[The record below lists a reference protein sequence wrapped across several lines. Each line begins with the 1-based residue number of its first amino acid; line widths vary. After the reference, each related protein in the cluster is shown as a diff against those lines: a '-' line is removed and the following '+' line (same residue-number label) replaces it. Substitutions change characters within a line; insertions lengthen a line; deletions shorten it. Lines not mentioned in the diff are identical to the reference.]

1 MCYNKRQK
9 NSGGIAMWIAMA
21 VLSAFFAGVT
31 AILAKCGIHKT
42 DSDFATALRTVVV
55 LIFSWV
61 MVFIVG
67 SQNTIYQ
74 IEPKSLLFLIL
85 SGLATGASWLC
96 YFKALS
102 LGDVNKVAPIDKSST
117 ILSVLIAIICFSETD
132 HLALKLVGTVLIGIG
147 TYLMI
152 EKKRTQTEKKD
163 SRKWIV
169 YAVCSAVFA
178 ALTSI
183 LAKIGITGVE
193 SNLGT
198 AIRTAVVLVMAWLIV
213 FIKGKQSQF
222 KSLDKRE
229 LVFIILS
236 GIATGASWLC
246 YYYAI
251 QNGVVSVVVP
261 IDKMSILVTI
271 TFSFLFLKEKISKKA
286 VLGLVLMLLGTLIM
300 AIWC

>member
-1 MCYNKRQK
+1 
-9 NSGGIAMWIAMA
+9 MWIAMA

-74 IEPKSLLFLIL
+74 IEPKSLLFLVL

-132 HLALKLVGTVLIGIG
+132 HLVLKLIGTALIGIG

-152 EKKRTQTEKKD
+152 EKKSTQAEQKGN
-163 SRKWIV
+163 RKWIV

-198 AIRTAVVLVMAWLIV
+198 AIRTVVVLIMAWFIV
-213 FIKGKQSQF
+213 FIKGKQPQF

-229 LVFIILS
+229 LVFIVLS

-261 IDKMSILVTI
+261 IDKMSILVTVV
-271 TFSFLFLKEKISKKA
+271 FSFLFLKEKISKKA
-286 VLGLVLMLLGTLIM
+286 VFGLTVMLLGTLIM